1 MTKKAVVTGG
11 CGFIGSNLI
20 KLLLAENFFVINID
34 KINYSSNSL
43 NLKNIRNNKNYKF
56 FKKNINNQNFLKKIL
71 IKYKPSVLF
80 NLAAE
85 THVDRSIDNPE
96 SFIKNNTISVFNI
109 LESIKF
115 YLKKNTTKFR
125 MIHVSTDEVFGDIK
139 KNKKSKETDGY
150 NPSSPYS
157 ATKAGGD
164 HLIRSY
170 IRTYNLPIIITN
182 SCNNYVPGQF
192 PEKLIPK
199 IIYNIIK
206 NKVIPIYGKGINRRE
221 WIHVI
226 DNCKALIKIYKKGK
240 TGESYNIGS
249 GIILTNLQITKN
261 ILKIYKRN
269 FGSIGKKVK
278 IKFVKDR
285 PGHDLLYSLNS
296 SKIRKKIGWRPK
308 LTLSAGILSTIEWY
322 IKNSKFYNLK
332 QKKHF
337 LKRLGL
343 SK

>member
-139 KNKKSKETDGY
+139 KNK
-150 NPSSPYS
+150 
-157 ATKAGGD
+157 
-164 HLIRSY
+164 
-170 IRTYNLPIIITN
+170 
-182 SCNNYVPGQF
+182 
-192 PEKLIPK
+192 
-199 IIYNIIK
+199 
-206 NKVIPIYGKGINRRE
+206 
-221 WIHVI
+221 
-226 DNCKALIKIYKKGK
+226 
-240 TGESYNIGS
+240 
-249 GIILTNLQITKN
+249 
-261 ILKIYKRN
+261 
-269 FGSIGKKVK
+269 
-278 IKFVKDR
+278 
-285 PGHDLLYSLNS
+285 
-296 SKIRKKIGWRPK
+296 
-308 LTLSAGILSTIEWY
+308 
-322 IKNSKFYNLK
+322 
-332 QKKHF
+332 
-337 LKRLGL
+337 
-343 SK
+343 